1 MAGALV
7 TALFL
12 ETFRLNGR
20 LLAAGD
26 ELVADL
32 GLTSARWQVLGAIAL
47 ADRPGPVSHLARFMG
62 LSRQAVQRVVNDLAD
77 RGLVTFAP
85 NPHHARAKLVLL
97 TETGRDIYE
106 RAHRMQVPWSN
117 GLGEGLD
124 AASLQNALGIVRAL
138 RERLEKELLADVEEY
153 T

>member
-1 MAGALV
+1 MTDLILDV
-7 TALFL
+7 
-12 ETFRLNGR
+12 FRLNGR
-20 LLAAGD
+20 LLIAGD
-26 ELVADL
+26 RLVAEL

-117 GLGEGLD
+117 GLGDGLD

>member
-1 MAGALV
+1 
-7 TALFL
+7 
-12 ETFRLNGR
+12 
-20 LLAAGD
+20 
-26 ELVADL
+26 
-32 GLTSARWQVLGAIAL
+32 
-47 ADRPGPVSHLARFMG
+47 MG

-97 TETGRDIYE
+97 TGTGRDIYE

-117 GLGEGLD
+117 GLGDGLD